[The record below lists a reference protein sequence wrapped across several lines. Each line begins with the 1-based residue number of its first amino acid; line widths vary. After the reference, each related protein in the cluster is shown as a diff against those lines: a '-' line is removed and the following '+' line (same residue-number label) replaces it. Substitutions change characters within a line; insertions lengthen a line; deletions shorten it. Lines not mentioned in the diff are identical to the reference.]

1 VEKLRVTTWL
11 NFIGVILNRLAQKG
25 LELLSFQADIE
36 SPARIG
42 RRLAMLSGA
51 LLALALLSP
60 PAPTPASSGGYL
72 YRATLLQAA
81 PGKLL
86 EVVDLYKAGW
96 PGLKDSGDEA
106 PIAMR
111 HSQGDRWDLL
121 LLFPMGS
128 YEQFYSPDRVA
139 RRAKA
144 AAATRA
150 GLERLAADTAR
161 QEDVFVLGPPLEE
174 VRGKLGDAGL
184 FHIEMFEALPGQ
196 RAGLYKEREMEN
208 AYAKALGEPEN
219 LIFVRDAGAAWDL
232 FTVGPFR
239 DLKHYAESA
248 DVPAAKQEDA
258 AKAAGFEGA
267 RFVGPYLRTFIALH
281 HDTLAVAVR

>member
-1 VEKLRVTTWL
+1 
-11 NFIGVILNRLAQKG
+11 
-25 LELLSFQADIE
+25 
-36 SPARIG
+36 
-42 RRLAMLSGA
+42 MLHAA
-51 LLALALLSP
+51 LLALALFASP
-60 PAPTPASSGGYL
+60 SAQLPYL

-81 PGKLL
+81 PGKLM
-86 EVVDLYKAGW
+86 EVVDLSKAGW
-96 PGLKDSGDEA
+96 PGLRNSGDEA

-128 YEQFYSPDRVA
+128 YEQFYSPERVA

-144 AAATRA
+144 GAAMRA
-150 GLERLAADTAR
+150 GLDRLAADVAH
-161 QEDVFVLGPPLEE
+161 QEDVYVLGPPLEE
-174 VRGKLGDAGL
+174 VRGKLGDAGF

-196 RAGLYKEREMEN
+196 RAGLLKEREMEN

-248 DVPAAKQEDA
+248 DVPAAKQEEA